1 MVPPHGTKKRESGES
16 QRTTEGETVRAHTN
30 RTVHNSSHAEDDAT
44 REKNADASSPSPAP
58 SSSRST
64 TGITRL
70 LPGILNAGD
79 WLNQVTALLHVRE
92 TVLQSPDPYGLPPR
106 KPHTHHASAHAL
118 APVVVVPEPIDVPNP
133 PAAAESWHTARRLPR
148 HSVVTTSRSRDHELP
163 ADECDKVEGTIAQ
176 ATSVHHLIR
185 MSPESL
191 PVTRTPGGQ
200 CPRPD
205 RPATGLLGAGRVDGL
220 QLKRPRNQTTGPHA
234 S

>member
-1 MVPPHGTKKRESGES
+1 MNPNELLKERRFGHH
-16 QRTTEGETVRAHTN
+16 AN

-106 KPHTHHASAHAL
+106 KPRTHQASAHAL

-133 PAAAESWHTARRLPR
+133 PAAAESWHTARRLPHGILSPPR
-148 HSVVTTSRSRDHELP
+148 ADHGIMNSR
-163 ADECDKVEGTIAQ
+163 
-176 ATSVHHLIR
+176 R
-185 MSPESL
+185 MSVIKWRARL
-191 PVTRTPGGQ
+191 R
-200 CPRPD
+200 
-205 RPATGLLGAGRVDGL
+205 
-220 QLKRPRNQTTGPHA
+220 KRRACIT
-234 S
+234 

>member
-1 MVPPHGTKKRESGES
+1 MNPNELLKERRFGHH
-16 QRTTEGETVRAHTN
+16 AN

-70 LPGILNAGD
+70 LPQILNAGD

-118 APVVVVPEPIDVPNP
+118 APVVVVPEPIDVPTHQP
-133 PAAAESWHTARRLPR
+133 PQSPGTRHGGYHGILSSPR
-148 HSVVTTSRSRDHELP
+148 ADHGTMNSR
-163 ADECDKVEGTIAQ
+163 
-176 ATSVHHLIR
+176 R
-185 MSPESL
+185 MSVIKWRARL
-191 PVTRTPGGQ
+191 R
-200 CPRPD
+200 
-205 RPATGLLGAGRVDGL
+205 
-220 QLKRPRNQTTGPHA
+220 KRRACIT
-234 S
+234 